1 MAQYVTPTERVQIR
15 ISPTPLAGDLLF
27 YEVHDGNFAR
37 NNKFEYGEEHWIP
50 SLYPNHRL
58 VFCSPEDAKGM
69 RKWFYAADRTKED
82 EYNWE
87 IGQGQELNRY
97 YLVRRS
103 LYYGRSLAEAASADP
118 EVVDEFGYP
127 PIATLDSRFSKY
139 GFADD
144 TVMEAPEE
152 LRSLYI
158 VVKRRYLRPIVSEII
173 YDEQLELRIKRTF
186 TIVPTTHTLPAD
198 ALGAVYELEPVNTFH
213 SREVKREVVPES
225 EGWTLADYVRTQAVR
240 TNIPNLPRELMAV
253 SVVWNSSYS
262 VGTQDYAFFAS
273 ASEDSF
279 SLGKSASDQASS
291 SAAVTPDI
299 QLKFRD
305 VEASNLPAT
314 EYELMIPGDPTEAA
328 IVARLNTIL
337 TPATVTTWP
346 VFRPE
351 SVTIS
356 TTGQSIN
363 VSCNVG
369 VSLDSTVSNGAI
381 TRQAADRST
390 SDDYRVTLSNNSV
403 QLPPCIHDQIT
414 LAGGT
419 SRSQL
424 VAATAYMGM
433 NSTLAG
439 SISASL
445 TKSGIAYGTVYPS
458 VIPAIAGAQKT
469 IPSSGLYALD
479 IRPGRNFLGA
489 TLVTVTVLNANTL
502 A

>member
-1 MAQYVTPTERVQIR
+1 MAEDERFPVKLFPTATATDV
-15 ISPTPLAGDLLF
+15 LF
-27 YEVHDGNFAR
+27 YIVVGRLDKR
-37 NNKFEYGEEHWIP
+37 KIPEYGTRYNDITPRSEDWPH
-50 SLYPNHRL
+50 HRL
-58 VFCSPEDAKGM
+58 VYVSSPDANGKQ
-69 RKWFYAADRTKED
+69 RWFFAADRENED
-82 EYNWE
+82 LYNWTL
-87 IGQGQELNRY
+87 GQGEELIRT
-97 YLVRRS
+97 YLVRRD
-103 LYYGRSLAEAASADP
+103 LYLQRSATEAAAAP
-118 EVVDEFGYP
+118 KQAEEFTYP
-127 PIATLDSRFSKY
+127 AIATLDSKFAKY

-144 TVMEAPEE
+144 TVLDAPEE

-273 ASEDSF
+273 ASGDSF

>member
-1 MAQYVTPTERVQIR
+1 MAEDERFPVKLFPTATATDV
-15 ISPTPLAGDLLF
+15 LF
-27 YEVHDGNFAR
+27 YIVVGRLDKR
-37 NNKFEYGEEHWIP
+37 KIP
-50 SLYPNHRL
+50 SYGTRYNDITPRSEDWPHHRL
-58 VFCSPEDAKGM
+58 VYVSSPDANGKQ
-69 RKWFYAADRTKED
+69 KWFFAADRENED
-82 EYNWE
+82 LYNWTL
-87 IGQGQELNRY
+87 GQGEELIRT
-97 YLVRRS
+97 YLVRRD
-103 LYYGRSLAEAASADP
+103 LYLQRSAVEAAAAP
-118 EVVDEFGYP
+118 KQAGEFTYPVV
-127 PIATLDSRFSKY
+127 ATLDSKFAKY

-144 TVMEAPEE
+144 TVLEAPDE

-158 VVKRRYLRPIVSEII
+158 VVKRRYLRPVVSEII

-253 SVVWNSSYS
+253 AVVWNSSYS

-314 EYELMIPGDPTEAA
+314 EYELMIPGNATEAA
-328 IVARLNTIL
+328 VIDRLNAIL

-433 NSTLAG
+433 NSSLAG

>member
-1 MAQYVTPTERVQIR
+1 MAEDERFPVKLFPTATATDV
-15 ISPTPLAGDLLF
+15 LF
-27 YEVHDGNFAR
+27 YTVVGRLDKRKIPA
-37 NNKFEYGEEHWIP
+37 YGTRYNDITPRSEDWPH
-50 SLYPNHRL
+50 HRL
-58 VFCSPEDAKGM
+58 VYVSSPDANGKQ
-69 RKWFYAADRTKED
+69 KWFFAADRENED
-82 EYNWE
+82 LYNWTL
-87 IGQGQELNRY
+87 GQGEELIRT
-97 YLVRRS
+97 YLVRRD
-103 LYYGRSLAEAASADP
+103 LYLQRSAVEAVAAP
-118 EVVDEFGYP
+118 KQAGEFTYP
-127 PIATLDSRFSKY
+127 AIATLDSKFTKY

-144 TVMEAPEE
+144 TVIDAPEE
-152 LRSLYI
+152 LKSLYI
-158 VVKRRYLRPIVSEII
+158 VVKRRYLRPVVSEII

-186 TIVPTTHTLPAD
+186 TIVPTTHTLPD
-198 ALGAVYELEPVNTFH
+198 DVLGAVYELEPVNTFH

-262 VGTQDYAFFAS
+262 VGTQDYAFFANAS
-273 ASEDSF
+273 AESF

-314 EYELMIPGDPTEAA
+314 EYELMIPGNATEAA
-328 IVARLNTIL
+328 IVARLNDIL
-337 TPATVTTWP
+337 SPATVTTWP

-369 VSLDSTVSNGAI
+369 VSLDSTVSDGAI

-445 TKSGIAYGTVYPS
+445 TKSGTAYGTVYPS

>member
-253 SVVWNSSYS
+253 SVIWNSSYS
-262 VGTQDYAFFAS
+262 VGTQDYFFAAWES
-273 ASEDSF
+273 GESF

-291 SAAVTPDI
+291 SAAITPEL
-299 QLKFRD
+299 QLKYRD

-314 EYELMIPGDPTEAA
+314 EYELMIPGDATEAA
-328 IVARLNTIL
+328 VIARLNEIL
-337 TPATVTTWP
+337 TPATVQSWP

-351 SVTIS
+351 SVTLS
-356 TTGQSIN
+356 TTGQSIK
-363 VSCNVG
+363 VSCDVG
-369 VSLDSTVSNGAI
+369 VSLSGTVKENTLTGQSV
-381 TRQAADRST
+381 DRSS
-390 SDDYRVTLSNNSV
+390 SDGYSVTLSNSSV
-403 QLPPCIHDQIT
+403 QLPPCVHDQIT
-414 LAGGT
+414 LTGGT
-419 SRSQL
+419 SQSQL
-424 VAATAYMGM
+424 VAASAFMQM
-433 NSTLAG
+433 NNSLVG
-439 SISASL
+439 SISSSL
-445 TKSGIAYGTVYPS
+445 TKSGTAYGVVSPS
-458 VIPAIAGAQKT
+458 VIPAIAGTHKT
-469 IPSSGLYALD
+469 IPTSGLYALD
-479 IRPGRNFLGA
+479 IRPGRSFLGA
-489 TLVTVTVLNANTL
+489 TLVTATVLNANTL